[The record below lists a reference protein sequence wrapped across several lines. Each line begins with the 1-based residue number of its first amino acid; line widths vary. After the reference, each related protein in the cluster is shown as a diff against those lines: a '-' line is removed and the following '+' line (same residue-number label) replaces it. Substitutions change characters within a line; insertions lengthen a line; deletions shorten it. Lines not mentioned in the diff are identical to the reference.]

1 MAITLPSDDGQPLFV
16 ELEGH
21 LKTIKPAVQTIYDLL
36 GTVERL
42 WRANGADMILA
53 ATKPDAVPL
62 GQGSTTAGEWLEY
75 QRLFRALREW
85 IESPVVLAADPEGTK
100 PGPIPLVV
108 ISRRPL
114 VLPASPVV
122 NTTPAPGQQV
132 GGGA

>member
-85 IESPVVLAADPEGTK
+85 IESPVVLAAATARSESD
-100 PGPIPLVV
+100 IYSS
-108 ISRRPL
+108 IICRSRFGSSFHS
-114 VLPASPVV
+114 A
-122 NTTPAPGQQV
+122 QV
-132 GGGA
+132 SKFGVA